1 MRFFLIL
8 IFIFFFNNCSF
19 DNKTGI
25 WKNENLSNKEK
36 KESSNKFKEFKTL
49 STTIEPFDQ
58 TVNLINDFNF
68 NLLSPKKNFTWHDTF
83 YNTTNNL
90 TNFKYDNLNN
100 LIFKSKKLS
109 RFELNK
115 ILLFDK
121 NKLITNDEKGNIII
135 YSINENKVV
144 TKFNFYKKKFKNI
157 KKKLHIKIE
166 KNKVYV
172 ADNLGYL
179 YSLDYEMKKLLWAK
193 NFKIPFRSNI
203 KIYGNKIITADQNN
217 ILHIINKFNGMQLKF
232 IPTEETTIK
241 NDFVNSLALY
251 GDSLIYLNT
260 FGSLYSINTQN
271 LKINWFTNFKQSLDL
286 NTTNLFY
293 SNPVVIFKDKII
305 VSTDPYLY
313 LLNINNG
320 SIIFRI
326 PITSIVKPVISEKNL
341 FIITKDNLLVC
352 INMDTGKII
361 YSLNISN
368 EIANFLDTKKKS
380 ISIKSLS
387 LANNNLL
394 IFLDN
399 SYLVAF
405 NSNGKIQKI
414 EKLKSKLGTSPIFI
428 NKSILFLNKN
438 NKLIALN

>member
-157 KKKLHIKIE
+157 KKKLNFIIE
-166 KNKVYV
+166 NNIIYV
-172 ADNLGYL
+172 SDNLGFL
-179 YSLDYEMKKLLWAK
+179 GQKFK
-193 NFKIPFRSNI
+193 N
-203 KIYGNKIITADQNN
+203 
-217 ILHIINKFNGMQLKF
+217 
-232 IPTEETTIK
+232 
-241 NDFVNSLALY
+241 
-251 GDSLIYLNT
+251 
-260 FGSLYSINTQN
+260 SI
-271 LKINWFTNFKQSLDL
+271 
-286 NTTNLFY
+286 
-293 SNPVVIFKDKII
+293 
-305 VSTDPYLY
+305 
-313 LLNINNG
+313 
-320 SIIFRI
+320 
-326 PITSIVKPVISEKNL
+326 
-341 FIITKDNLLVC
+341 
-352 INMDTGKII
+352 
-361 YSLNISN
+361 
-368 EIANFLDTKKKS
+368 
-380 ISIKSLS
+380 
-387 LANNNLL
+387 
-394 IFLDN
+394 
-399 SYLVAF
+399 
-405 NSNGKIQKI
+405 
-414 EKLKSKLGTSPIFI
+414 
-428 NKSILFLNKN
+428 
-438 NKLIALN
+438 